1 VVNTVLHGA
10 VRRAVGQIAPLAIG
24 MAVTVSA
31 RRFVTGIYGGL
42 ALYVVAQLLGGVVA
56 GVL

>member
-1 VVNTVLHGA
+1 
-10 VRRAVGQIAPLAIG
+10 